1 MRQFNPPAAVDRS
14 VTKIENFKG
23 VDLTNSPT
31 NVSPGRSPEAP
42 NMIRD
47 VPGKVRKR
55 MGYKLDVKYDDEIY
69 GVFHLDGER
78 FVHSGTKL
86 YNGETV
92 VYSDM
97 NTARSKGWA
106 LGDRLYMLD
115 GKTYLVLGKFDGKTY
130 TVKKVSEIATVPTT
144 FISRKPNGEGIRFQ
158 EINFLQPKFK
168 N

>member
-69 GVFHLDGER
+69 GVFHLTAKG
-78 FVHSGTKL
+78 L
-86 YNGETV
+86 YIREQSCITEKQLFTV
-92 VYSDM
+92 
-97 NTARSKGWA
+97 
-106 LGDRLYMLD
+106 
-115 GKTYLVLGKFDGKTY
+115 
-130 TVKKVSEIATVPTT
+130 I
-144 FISRKPNGEGIRFQ
+144 
-158 EINFLQPKFK
+158 
-168 N
+168 